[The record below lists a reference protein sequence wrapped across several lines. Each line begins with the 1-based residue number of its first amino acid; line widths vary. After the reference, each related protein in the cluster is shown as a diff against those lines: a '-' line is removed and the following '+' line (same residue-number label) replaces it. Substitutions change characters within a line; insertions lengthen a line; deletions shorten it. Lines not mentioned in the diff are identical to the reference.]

1 MFIFSEG
8 YEMQDNDRTI
18 FSYLNPKNNDMLSK
32 LNKKDLYE
40 ILLCLDKY
48 YLEYRDLLGINSDIT
63 FGIEIELEHFKC
75 TLEEFYN
82 FQFLRGKR
90 SFYFFLN
97 FNWNNRSTWVRI
109 YKFFISYPS
118 EYRT

>member
-18 FSYLNPKNNDMLSK
+18 FSYLNPKNNDMLSM

-48 YLEYRDLLGINSDIT
+48 
-63 FGIEIELEHFKC
+63 
-75 TLEEFYN
+75 
-82 FQFLRGKR
+82 
-90 SFYFFLN
+90 
-97 FNWNNRSTWVRI
+97 
-109 YKFFISYPS
+109 
-118 EYRT
+118 